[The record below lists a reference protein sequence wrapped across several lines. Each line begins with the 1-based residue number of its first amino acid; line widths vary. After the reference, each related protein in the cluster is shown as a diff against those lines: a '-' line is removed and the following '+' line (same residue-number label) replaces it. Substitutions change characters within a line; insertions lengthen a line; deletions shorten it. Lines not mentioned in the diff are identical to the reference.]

1 MVRERQYLVRLT
13 EDQINAVDLVA
24 KYRGESRAEALLN
37 AFKLLAERT
46 FAEEIKTGHD
56 FPLQKLPYE
65 IRLSDVLKTL
75 GVR

>member
-1 MVRERQYLVRLT
+1 MAKEKQFLVRLT
-13 EDQINAVDLVA
+13 EDQVNAVDLVA
-24 KYRGESRAEALLN
+24 KYRGESRAEALLS

-46 FAEEIKTGHD
+46 FAEEIKAGHD
-56 FPLQKLPYE
+56 FPLQKLPSE